1 MDIPIRNQV
10 GWTTVVSKKT
20 KKEKAKA
27 RATIHEDVED
37 TRTAISELL
46 ELDLPVCTNEVPWAP
61 KTSTRRAAMLW
72 SQARKSSFVGT
83 AEGPG
88 YFIYG
93 SFGAN
98 GIGY

>member
-1 MDIPIRNQV
+1 MRVDGHGRCSAEHRVHGYKLHLSPSKVVCQDTRLTAMDIPIRNQV

-46 ELDLPVCTNEVPWAP
+46 ELDLPGNPA
-61 KTSTRRAAMLW
+61 
-72 SQARKSSFVGT
+72 
-83 AEGPG
+83 
-88 YFIYG
+88 
-93 SFGAN
+93 
-98 GIGY
+98 